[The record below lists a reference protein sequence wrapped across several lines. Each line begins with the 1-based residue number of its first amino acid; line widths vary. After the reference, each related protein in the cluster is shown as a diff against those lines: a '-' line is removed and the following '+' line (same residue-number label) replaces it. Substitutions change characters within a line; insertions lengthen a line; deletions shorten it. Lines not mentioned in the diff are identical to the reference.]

1 MGSGANAGSRSF
13 RLASDVF
20 DWGDF
25 GIQVSNSQA
34 GTTYTNALLINR
46 TGAATFSSSVT
57 ATNLLTTSMSGGAIN
72 IRGDETLNSNFGI
85 TWTTPT
91 YTGGIAA
98 IRVARRGA
106 SDASDMMFFTS
117 PNGDIPNERMR
128 ITSGGNVGIGVTDTQ
143 SFRLA
148 VDGPNVTQGDA
159 NTTIRIFDTTS
170 ATTGTGGGISFGGY
184 FDGTTSVANTLSYIK
199 GAKENSTAGNF
210 ASYLSFGTRINDG
223 NPSERMRITSIGEI
237 AFRGST
243 TSANEALFTNDSSLL
258 KIFGGNSG
266 SSTKG
271 IAFHVSNG
279 STTPEVLRITSGGN
293 VGIGTTSP
301 LTRLT
306 VNNGGASTTTNYQFK
321 NLSIMS
327 GFIGGY
333 ASSAIQSLIAGYDS
347 TTYYGTDIGY
357 FYDGTG
363 YGLTFST
370 NATLNSNPPVERMR
384 ITSGGNVGIGTAS
397 PGRSLEIYKEG
408 SATAQLKIGDA
419 STAKGYLGVFSNA
432 VYINAGGTFNGGW
445 STDGSNGI
453 AGIVLETSNG
463 GSAIAFGTTASN
475 TSPSERMRIVAGGNV
490 GIGTTT
496 PAFKLDVNGEGK
508 VTGKFRV
515 GGAVMLAEPGTG
527 VLLFG
532 SEGGS
537 QTAIYSASAERIRI
551 DTAGNVGIGTTDPLA
566 ILHTTGISPSSGS
579 SGIIERIRNNYYI
592 GFASR
597 IISSDTNIFKVSGFT
612 PVNSSGGAAV
622 VRVVISGVKVGIDTF
637 ASIYEFTILRN
648 AQSALSVTEQRNIG
662 RGGLSATVSGNEVIF
677 ALLFASYSDAIINV
691 ELMCINGAPNFE
703 QTVSLLFL

>member
-1 MGSGANAGSRSF
+1 
-13 RLASDVF
+13 
-20 DWGDF
+20 
-25 GIQVSNSQA
+25 
-34 GTTYTNALLINR
+34 
-46 TGAATFSSSVT
+46 
-57 ATNLLTTSMSGGAIN
+57 
-72 IRGDETLNSNFGI
+72 
-85 TWTTPT
+85 
-91 YTGGIAA
+91 
-98 IRVARRGA
+98 
-106 SDASDMMFFTS
+106 MMFFTS

-279 STTPEVLRITSGGN
+279 STTPEVLRITSDGN

-397 PGRSLEIYKEG
+397 PARRLQVEVG
-408 SATAQLKIGDA
+408 STAQ
-419 STAKGYLGVFSNA
+419 
-432 VYINAGGTFNGGW
+432 GGQNW
-445 STDGSNGI
+445 SHSNGTVF
-453 AGIVLETSNG
+453 ARLGIVNPGVDNNTE
-463 GSAIAFGTTASN
+463 FGAASN
-475 TSPSERMRIVAGGNV
+475 NDLVLLTNNTERMRITLDGNLLVNTTQSNPGQNNTSIGYSLFNGRFICNNSGADNILGRNTDGTLISIRRSGEEV
-490 GIGTTT
+490 GSINVTSTATSYVTSSDYRLKEDLKEIKGLEKIS
-496 PAFKLDVNGEGK
+496 ALKVYDFKWKNTENRMDGVLAHE
-508 VTGKFRV
+508 
-515 GGAVMLAEPGTG
+515 LAEVIPYAVHGEKDGEQMQG
-527 VLLFG
+527 VDYSKLVPVLVKAIQELK
-532 SEGGS
+532 SEN
-537 QTAIYSASAERIRI
+537 
-551 DTAGNVGIGTTDPLA
+551 D
-566 ILHTTGISPSSGS
+566 ILKSILQ
-579 SGIIERIRNNYYI
+579 RNN
-592 GFASR
+592 
-597 IISSDTNIFKVSGFT
+597 IS
-612 PVNSSGGAAV
+612 
-622 VRVVISGVKVGIDTF
+622 
-637 ASIYEFTILRN
+637 
-648 AQSALSVTEQRNIG
+648 
-662 RGGLSATVSGNEVIF
+662 
-677 ALLFASYSDAIINV
+677 
-691 ELMCINGAPNFE
+691 
-703 QTVSLLFL
+703 